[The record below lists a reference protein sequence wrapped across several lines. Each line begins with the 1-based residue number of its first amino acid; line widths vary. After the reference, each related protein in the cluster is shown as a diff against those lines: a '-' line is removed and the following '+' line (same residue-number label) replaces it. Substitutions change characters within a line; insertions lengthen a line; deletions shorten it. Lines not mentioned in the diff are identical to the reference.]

1 MTSGFMMSKSN
12 KLNILVAFPYFS
24 QAVYRFLSE
33 KDPSTFRLI
42 VDSGAFTAWNTGREI
57 RLDDYMKFLK
67 TIPSHWDY
75 KAVQL
80 DVFGNPEGTYE
91 NYHRMLDAGF
101 EDIMPVFTRGDSLER
116 LEEFYSHT
124 DYIMFGGIVIGGENR
139 NYVKWFCEV
148 NKGRDAHWLGF
159 VNVPF
164 IKHYRPKSVDS
175 STLYNGQRFGTLQYY
190 VGGALLKGIN
200 RKQLNKPPPA
210 PVINS
215 LTSCG
220 FSMKE
225 IALLAKQESWEG
237 GANPLR
243 GSSSRG
249 LAAFMTVTSH
259 VRRAIDVEKNLGTRI
274 YLALCGD
281 AQLQNVYDAMNLL
294 TTRKEMR

>member
-1 MTSGFMMSKSN
+1 MSKST

-24 QAVYRFLSE
+24 QGIYRFLSE

-67 TIPSHWDY
+67 SIPSHWDY

-80 DVFGNPEGTYE
+80 DVFGNPDGTYE

-175 STLYNGQRFGTLQYY
+175 STLYNFT
-190 VGGALLKGIN
+190 
-200 RKQLNKPPPA
+200 
-210 PVINS
+210 
-215 LTSCG
+215 
-220 FSMKE
+220 MKE
-225 IALLAKQESWEG
+225 IALLAKQDSWEG
-237 GANPLR
+237 GASPLR
-243 GSSSRG
+243 GGSSRG

-259 VRRAIDVEKNLGTRI
+259 VRRAMDVEKNLGTRI
-274 YLALCGD
+274 YLALCGEP
-281 AQLQNVYDAMNLL
+281 QVQNVYDAMNLL